1 MVPGAIKMLR
11 ILLAAIMLIA
21 SPLMAQEHVVVDLS
35 QNRVDITATFSGSD
49 IFVFGAVKR
58 EAPLPEGTGPL
69 DVAIV
74 IEGPLETV
82 TVRKKEKK
90 LGIWVNS
97 DAVEVH
103 EAPSFFTIATTRP
116 LKDILNEG
124 DLRDYAIGIDHAVRP
139 QGHADSNLESFA
151 QAVTRIR
158 KDQGLYSEREGI
170 VNLTDDTLFETDI
183 LLPANLVEGDYKARI
198 YLIRDKNIVADT
210 TMGITVRKAGLEVWL
225 YNLAHESP
233 LVYGLL
239 SLLVALVA
247 GYGASEVFRRLKR

>member
-1 MVPGAIKMLR
+1 MLR
-11 ILLAAIMLIA
+11 ILIAAISLIA
-21 SPLMAQEHVVVDLS
+21 APLMAQETVVVDLS
-35 QNRVDITATFSGSD
+35 QNRVDITATYSGSD

-74 IEGPLETV
+74 IEGPLDTV

-97 DAVEVH
+97 ESVEVH

-116 LKDILNEG
+116 LNDMLNEG
-124 DLRDYAIGIDHAVRP
+124 DQRDYAIGIDYAVRP
-139 QGHADSNLESFA
+139 QGQAEDGIESFA
-151 QAVTRIR
+151 EAVIRIR
-158 KDQGLYSEREGI
+158 QDEGLYSQREGI
-170 VNLTDDTLFETDI
+170 INLTDDTLFEADI
-183 LLPANLVEGDYKARI
+183 LLPANLVAGDYKVRV

-210 TMGITVRKAGLEVWL
+210 SVGITVRKAGLEAWL
-225 YNLAHESP
+225 YNLSRENA

-247 GYGASEVFRRLKR
+247 GYGASEIFRRLKR

>member
-1 MVPGAIKMLR
+1 MLR
-11 ILLAAIMLIA
+11 SLIIAITLIA
-21 SPLMAQEHVVVDLS
+21 APLMAQETVVVDLS
-35 QNRVDITATFSGSD
+35 QNRVEITATYSGSD

-97 DAVEVH
+97 EAVEVQ

-116 LKDILNEG
+116 LEDMLNEG
-124 DLRDYAIGIDHAVRP
+124 DRRDYAIGLDFAVRP
-139 QGHADSNLESFA
+139 QGQAEADIESFA
-151 QAVTRIR
+151 EAVTRIR
-158 KDQGLYSEREGI
+158 ENDGLYSQREGL
-170 VNLTDDTLFETDI
+170 VNLTDDILFEADI
-183 LLPANLVEGDYKARI
+183 LLPANLVEGDYTVRV

-210 TMGITVRKAGLEVWL
+210 ALDITVRKAGLEVWL
-225 YNLAHESP
+225 YDLSRNSP

-247 GYGASEVFRRLKR
+247 GYGASEIFRRLKR

>member
-1 MVPGAIKMLR
+1 MLR
-11 ILLAAIMLIA
+11 SLIIAITLIA
-21 SPLMAQEHVVVDLS
+21 TPLMAQETVVVDLS
-35 QNRVDITATFSGSD
+35 QNRVEITATYSGSD

-97 DAVEVH
+97 EAVEVQ

-116 LKDILNEG
+116 LEDILNEG
-124 DLRDYAIGIDHAVRP
+124 DRRDYAIGLDFAVRP
-139 QGHADSNLESFA
+139 QGQAEPDIESFA
-151 QAVTRIR
+151 EAVTRIR
-158 KDQGLYSEREGI
+158 EADGLYSEREGLI
-170 VNLTDDTLFETDI
+170 NLTDDILFEADI
-183 LLPANLVEGDYKARI
+183 LLPANLVEGDYTVRV

-210 TMGITVRKAGLEVWL
+210 AVGITVRKAGLEVWL
-225 YNLAHESP
+225 YDLSRNSP

-247 GYGASEVFRRLKR
+247 GYGASEIFRRLKR